1 MLRWEVPEGRW
12 LIGLFSVT
20 PGGICDKGD
29 GPEVDPGSREA
40 VLFHLNFMFSRLDPK
55 LRRYYGTTLVD
66 VASDSWEYERPP
78 GGGRYWSP
86 AILDAFPKEA
96 GYDLRARM
104 HALLGYGPEA
114 AQVLHDLES
123 VERQLVHSNF
133 FGTVTGFLNERGL
146 RHRPQAYGRGLAR
159 DLLFAYTLSDTPE
172 IEPTLVL
179 PEAPWAAHTTG
190 KPIVSAEAFTFLGLY
205 QNAGQEPRA
214 QPARTLGS
222 HARGAAPWPP
232 TTTTAKGSTASRC
245 TASVTRRPACRCPA
259 GACMRRSTSIAMCP
273 GGRSSGRS
281 PLGWPASSG
290 FSRPVGPSRTR
301 WSIR

>member
-1 MLRWEVPEGRW
+1 MNPARFKTSRVSFNAQDDRRRLRWEVPEGRW

-55 LRRYYGTTLVD
+55 LRRFYGTTLVD

-104 HALLGYGPEA
+104 HALLGYGPDA

-133 FGTVTGFLNERGL
+133 FGTVTGFLQRT
-146 RHRPQAYGRGLAR
+146 RLAP
-159 DLLFAYTLSDTPE
+159 S
-172 IEPTLVL
+172 
-179 PEAPWAAHTTG
+179 
-190 KPIVSAEAFTFLGLY
+190 
-205 QNAGQEPRA
+205 
-214 QPARTLGS
+214 
-222 HARGAAPWPP
+222 
-232 TTTTAKGSTASRC
+232 
-245 TASVTRRPACRCPA
+245 PA
-259 GACMRRSTSIAMCP
+259 GLWPRLGA
-273 GGRSSGRS
+273 RS
-281 PLGWPASSG
+281 PLRLHPFRHAGD
-290 FSRPVGPSRTR
+290 
-301 WSIR
+301 